1 MNSKRPLIQIFDCL
15 DTHATFIGKLHIKI
29 KQVSDDN
36 IRYDL
41 MVLLSLLTNS
51 QKMYEGVVAEISQL
65 ATQIVKVK
73 VKNKDT
79 TMELNIANV
88 LVILNQI
95 DNEEMRTIM

>member
-1 MNSKRPLIQIFDCL
+1 MIQIFDCL

-73 VKNKDT
+73 NKDT

>member
-1 MNSKRPLIQIFDCL
+1 
-15 DTHATFIGKLHIKI
+15 
-29 KQVSDDN
+29 
-36 IRYDL
+36 
-41 MVLLSLLTNS
+41 
-51 QKMYEGVVAEISQL
+51 MYEGVVAEISQL

>member
-1 MNSKRPLIQIFDCL
+1 
-15 DTHATFIGKLHIKI
+15 
-29 KQVSDDN
+29 
-36 IRYDL
+36 
-41 MVLLSLLTNS
+41 
-51 QKMYEGVVAEISQL
+51 MYEGVVAEISQL
-65 ATQIVKVK
+65 ATQIVK

>member
-1 MNSKRPLIQIFDCL
+1 
-15 DTHATFIGKLHIKI
+15 
-29 KQVSDDN
+29 
-36 IRYDL
+36 
-41 MVLLSLLTNS
+41 MVLLSMLTNS

-65 ATQIVKVK
+65 ATQIVK